1 MGYQVSLIPGEL
13 IPVEAAPESVAEAD
27 PYRPRDEPVKTIQG
41 RSPWRLAFE
50 RLRKDRAAM
59 ISLGVLAFIALVAIF
74 APLIAAVTGHG
85 VYEQFRTSG
94 LSPDGL
100 PVSPNH
106 MFLFGTDDQGRDVL
120 VRIAYGARIS
130 LLVGLVATLLTVA
143 VGTVLG
149 LAAGYLGGLV
159 DTVIARMVDIILS
172 IPYLLFAVSLVSIRG
187 PSLELVIFVITLFE
201 WAAVC
206 RIVRGQVL
214 SIREREY
221 IEASRSLGAGPWRI
235 MFIDILPNVAA
246 QVIVLLTLLIPLS
259 ILFEAALSFLGVGIP
274 PPTADWGQ
282 MISDAQNIYQVAWWF
297 FLFPSLALLVT
308 TVAFNIFGDGV
319 RDSLDPR
326 TQQL

>member
-1 MGYQVSLIPGEL
+1 MSLIPGEL
-13 IPVEAAPESVAEAD
+13 IPVEPEGAATPVPPLD
-27 PYRPRDEPVKTIQG
+27 PYRPQDEAIKTIQG
-41 RSPWRLAFE
+41 RSPWKLAFE
-50 RLRKDRAAM
+50 RLRHDRAAM
-59 ISLGVLAFIALVAIF
+59 ISLGVLLFVAVLAIVAPLVAS
-74 APLIAAVTGHG
+74 LTGHG
-85 VYEQFRTSG
+85 VYQQFRTSG
-94 LSPDGL
+94 MTPEGI
-100 PVSPNH
+100 PVGPNH
-106 MFLFGTDDQGRDVL
+106 TFLLGTDDQGRDIL

-130 LLVGLVATLLTVA
+130 LLVGLVATMLTVA

-149 LAAGYLGGLV
+149 LAAGYLGGWV

-172 IPYLLFAVSLVSIRG
+172 IPYLLFAISLVSIRG
-187 PSLELVIFVITLFE
+187 PSLGLVIFVIALFQ

-221 IEASRSLGAGPWRI
+221 IEASRSLGASPWRI
-235 MFIDILPNVAA
+235 MFIDILPNVLA
-246 QVIVLLTLLIPLS
+246 QVIVLTTLLIPVS

-282 MISDAQNIYQVAWWF
+282 MISEAQNYYQQAWWF
-297 FLFPSLALLVT
+297 FVFPSLALLVT

-326 TQQL
+326 TQQLK

>member
-1 MGYQVSLIPGEL
+1 MSLIPGEL
-13 IPVEAAPESVAEAD
+13 IPVEPEGAATPVPPLD
-27 PYRPRDEPVKTIQG
+27 PYRPQDEPIKTIQG
-41 RSPWRLAFE
+41 RSPWKLAFE
-50 RLRKDRAAM
+50 RLRHDRAAM
-59 ISLGVLAFIALVAIF
+59 ISLGVLLFVAVLAIVAPLVAS
-74 APLIAAVTGHG
+74 LTGHG
-85 VYEQFRTSG
+85 VYQQFRTSG
-94 LSPDGL
+94 MTPEGI
-100 PVSPNH
+100 PVGPNH
-106 MFLFGTDDQGRDVL
+106 TFLLGTDDQGRDIL

-130 LLVGLVATLLTVA
+130 LLVGLVATMLTVA

-149 LAAGYLGGLV
+149 LAAGYLGGWV

-172 IPYLLFAVSLVSIRG
+172 IPYLLFAISLVSIRG
-187 PSLELVIFVITLFE
+187 PSLGLVIFVIALFQ

-221 IEASRSLGAGPWRI
+221 IEASRSLGASPWRI
-235 MFIDILPNVAA
+235 MFIDILPNVLA
-246 QVIVLLTLLIPLS
+246 QVIVLTTLLIPVS

-282 MISDAQNIYQVAWWF
+282 MISEAQNYYQQAWWF
-297 FLFPSLALLVT
+297 FVFPSLALLVT

-326 TQQL
+326 TQQLK